1 MIDCAAALEK
11 WNGGCAQDPSVYQIA
26 DCMLRCAATM
36 CLLGLCLCAAG
47 RREGRHIPYFAV
59 VYRTPRDFTAVD
71 LLRNKI
77 VTDITLLY
85 INPDTLP
92 PYPRK
97 YT

>member
-1 MIDCAAALEK
+1 MIDRAAALEK
-11 WNGGCAQDPSVYQIA
+11 WNGGCAQDSSVYQIA
-26 DCMLRCAATM
+26 DCMLRCGCAAM
-36 CLLGLCLCAAG
+36 CLCLFAG

-77 VTDITLLY
+77 VTDITLY
-85 INPDTLP
+85 ITLI